1 MLNGFFV
8 EINNSTMHEQAVV
21 LFKKINLSSG
31 VIVTGLNSNMDYE
44 SLVSMATT
52 EGIKGNGMI
61 TSNENIKLLP
71 TLE

>member
-1 MLNGFFV
+1 
-8 EINNSTMHEQAVV
+8 MHEQAVV